1 MLNVCKNAL
10 LTRLCSLCPLLK
22 MTSPILALDEGG
34 AGLSWRMGIQEETQF
49 SATYADEKIVSDK
62 MLAPTP
68 FLSPPE
74 NESMQLIDIGANL
87 MDPQFLGIYHEKQR
101 HEPDLRL
108 VLERAASQV
117 VLK

>member
-1 MLNVCKNAL
+1 MA
-10 LTRLCSLCPLLK
+10 S
-22 MTSPILALDEGG
+22 SILALDEGG
-34 AGLSWRMGIQEETQF
+34 AGLSWRMGIQEETPF
-49 SATYADEKIVSDK
+49 T
-62 MLAPTP
+62 PTP

-101 HEPDLRL
+101 HEPDLEL
-108 VLERAASQV
+108 VLERAVSQV